1 MMVIFEKN
9 RSSFNLFRRMILW
22 AFVFTLGMSM
32 NFKVEASTIE
42 QQRRE
47 ARVQATYLTHLVN
60 FTTWSEEHLPD
71 TGESP
76 TILVLGQE
84 KNGFV
89 ASLEY
94 LISQSNVEVGGKP
107 VQFEHIESQDQKP
120 IRSKLSKGCQVVFMM
135 PDSVLTPRV
144 IRNLCPSAV
153 VFGFGRQFVTTRSGD
168 VAFVTERNRV
178 KLVLHYNYFRRTSPK
193 LSSKIANLKSVVE
206 IVRKPRN

>member
-32 NFKVEASTIE
+32 NFKLEASTIE

-107 VQFEHIESQDQKP
+107 VQFEHIESRDQKT

-135 PDSVLTPRV
+135 PDCVLTPRV

>member
-9 RSSFNLFRRMILW
+9 RLSFNLFRRMILW

-60 FTTWSEEHLPD
+60 FTTWSEEHLPV

-94 LISQSNVEVGGKP
+94 LISQNKVEVGGKP
-107 VQFEHIESQDQKP
+107 VEFEHIESKDQKL
-120 IRSKLSKGCQVVFMM
+120 IKSKLREGYQVVFLMRK
-135 PDSVLTPRV
+135 SVLSPQE

-153 VFGFGRQFVTTRSGD
+153 VFGFGRQFVTLKGGD
-168 VAFVTERNRV
+168 VAFVSERNRV
-178 KLVLHYNYFRRTSPK
+178 KLVLNDQYFRRTSPK

-206 IVRKPRN
+206 IVGNPEN

>member
-9 RSSFNLFRRMILW
+9 RLSFNLFRRMILW

-60 FTTWSEEHLPD
+60 FTTWSEEHLPEKD
-71 TGESP
+71 ESP
-76 TILVLGQE
+76 KILVLGQE

-107 VQFEHIESQDQKP
+107 VEFEHIESRDQKL
-120 IRSKLSKGCQVVFMM
+120 IKSKLIKGYQVVFLMRK
-135 PDSVLTPRV
+135 SVLSPQE

-153 VFGFGRQFVTTRSGD
+153 VFGFGRQFVTTKGGD
-168 VAFVTERNRV
+168 VAFISERNRV
-178 KLVLHYNYFRRTSPK
+178 KLILSDQYFRRTSPK

-206 IVRKPRN
+206 IVGNKKN

>member
-9 RSSFNLFRRMILW
+9 SLSFNLFRRMILW

-60 FTTWSEEHLPD
+60 FTNWSEEHLPD
-71 TGESP
+71 KGESP
-76 TILVLGQE
+76 KILVLGQE

-94 LISQSNVEVGGKP
+94 LISQSKVEVGGKP
-107 VQFEHIESQDQKP
+107 VQFEHLESQDQKP
-120 IRSKLSKGCQVVFMM
+120 IRSKLSKGCQVVFIM
-135 PDSVLTPRV
+135 PGSVLTPRV
-144 IRNLCPSAV
+144 IRNRCPSAV
-153 VFGFGRQFVTTRSGD
+153 VFGFGRQFVTKRSGD
-168 VAFVTERNRV
+168 VAFVSERNRV
-178 KLVLHYNYFRRTSPK
+178 KLVLHDKYFRRTSPK

-206 IVRKPRN
+206 IVREPRN

>member
-9 RSSFNLFRRMILW
+9 RLSFNLFRRMILW

-60 FTTWSEEHLPD
+60 FTTWSEEHLPEK
-71 TGESP
+71 GESP
-76 TILVLGQE
+76 KILVLGQE

-107 VQFEHIESQDQKP
+107 VEFEHIESRDQKL
-120 IRSKLSKGCQVVFMM
+120 IKSKLIKGYQVVFLMRK
-135 PDSVLTPRV
+135 SVLSPQE

-153 VFGFGRQFVTTRSGD
+153 VFGFGRQFVTKKGGD
-168 VAFVTERNRV
+168 VAFVSERNRV
-178 KLVLHYNYFRRTSPK
+178 KLILSDQYFRRTSPK

-206 IVRKPRN
+206 IVGNKKN

>member
-9 RSSFNLFRRMILW
+9 RSSFNLFRRMILR

-32 NFKVEASTIE
+32 NFKVEAFTIE

-60 FTTWSEEHLPD
+60 FTTWSEDHLPD

-89 ASLEY
+89 ASLKY
-94 LISQSNVEVGGKP
+94 LIFQTKVEVGGKP
-107 VQFEHIESQDQKP
+107 VEFEHIESQDQKLLK
-120 IRSKLSKGCQVVFMM
+120 SKLRKGYQVVFVM
-135 PDSVLTPRV
+135 PNSVLSPKE

-153 VFGFGRQFVTTRSGD
+153 VFGFGRQFVTKRSGD
-168 VAFVTERNRV
+168 VAFVSERNRV
-178 KLVLHYNYFRRTSPK
+178 KLVLSDQYFRRTSPK
-193 LSSKIANLKSVVE
+193 LSAKIANLKSVVE
-206 IVRKPRN
+206 IVGNPKN

>member
-94 LISQSNVEVGGKP
+94 LISQSKVEVGGKP
-107 VQFEHIESQDQKP
+107 VQFEHLESQDQKP
-120 IRSKLSKGCQVVFMM
+120 IRSKLSKGCQVVFIM
-135 PDSVLTPRV
+135 PGSVLTPRV
-144 IRNLCPSAV
+144 IRNRCPSAV
-153 VFGFGRQFVTTRSGD
+153 VFGFGRQFVTKRSGD
-168 VAFVTERNRV
+168 VAFVSERNRV
-178 KLVLHYNYFRRTSPK
+178 KLVLHDKYFRRTSPK

-206 IVRKPRN
+206 IVGKPKN